1 MMLLLPLLCRLFRF
15 RFHHKLLPLLRRRF
29 RFRRSFFRFQL
40 FRFRFQLLMM
50 FEIFRVFVKPI
61 GQIFDRIPRTSI
73 SHLQV

>member
-1 MMLLLPLLCRLFRF
+1 MLLLPLLCRPFRF

-50 FEIFRVFVKPI
+50 FEIFRVFVEPI
-61 GQIFDRIPRTSI
+61 GQIFDRIPWTSI